1 MDFSAFLVLPV
12 SALLSF
18 ATLVVAARGER
29 PRPRL
34 IWPGAFSTVAAALMF
49 LRLPGLDMLAMWLC
63 ALFGIAFSAALGTVA
78 GGLAARAI
86 SRH

>member
-1 MDFSAFLVLPV
+1 VDFSAFLVLPV

-18 ATLVVAARGER
+18 ATLVVAARNER

-34 IWPGAFSTVAAALMF
+34 VWPWAFSTVAAAVVF
-49 LRLPGLDMLAMWLC
+49 LRFPGLDMLAMWLF

-86 SRH
+86 SRR

>member
-34 IWPGAFSTVAAALMF
+34 IWPWAFSTVAAAFIF
-49 LRLPGLDMLAMWLC
+49 LRLPGLDMLAMWLF